1 MGPSNEIR
9 ARILTPDPART
20 AEEPDHQVGRYAE
33 LHPDMRHRVAGH
45 VRGLP
50 FSSEGATPPAFRQVV
65 IDRDASRFR
74 AFVRRT
80 ARSGEITVDEL
91 IAFMHDFG
99 LRFGV
104 AQRPAERQI
113 ILRLRDRLSALNEVM
128 DRPGAAKE
136 LAER

>member
-1 MGPSNEIR
+1 
-9 ARILTPDPART
+9 LPDT
-20 AEEPDHQVGRYAE
+20 SVD
-33 LHPDMRHRVAGH
+33 
-45 VRGLP
+45 LP

-65 IDRDASRFR
+65 IDLDASRFR

-80 ARSGEITVDEL
+80 ARSREITVGEL
-91 IAFMHDFG
+91 IAFMHDIG

-104 AQRPAERQI
+104 AQRPAECQI
-113 ILRLRDRLSALNEVM
+113 YLILQDGLSALNKQIM

>member
-1 MGPSNEIR
+1 
-9 ARILTPDPART
+9 
-20 AEEPDHQVGRYAE
+20 
-33 LHPDMRHRVAGH
+33 MRHRVAGH

-50 FSSEGATPPAFRQVV
+50 FSSEGATPPAVRQVV

-74 AFVRRT
+74 VFVRRT
-80 ARSGEITVDEL
+80 TRSGEITVGEL

-113 ILRLRDRLSALNEVM
+113 YLMLQDRLSALNKEIM

>member
-1 MGPSNEIR
+1 
-9 ARILTPDPART
+9 
-20 AEEPDHQVGRYAE
+20 
-33 LHPDMRHRVAGH
+33 
-45 VRGLP
+45 
-50 FSSEGATPPAFRQVV
+50 V
-65 IDRDASRFR
+65 IDREASRFR

-80 ARSGEITVDEL
+80 VRSGEITVGEL

-113 ILRLRDRLSALNEVM
+113 TLRLRDRLSVPDQEVM
-128 DRPGAAKE
+128 DRPGAAKQ

>member
-33 LHPDMRHRVAGH
+33 LHPDMRDRVAGH

-74 AFVRRT
+74 VFVRRT
-80 ARSGEITVDEL
+80 TRSGEITVGEL

-104 AQRPAERQI
+104 ARPAERQI
-113 ILRLRDRLSALNEVM
+113 YLMLHDRLSALNKEVM